1 MLLSSSDEVIQ
12 EKLPKF
18 CEMVNHTEHTYLFTQ
33 SLLAEIQE
41 KSTKFYLVRR
51 ISQEVELF
59 ARTRGHSVDAVWYG
73 SISGATRYKEV
84 LDVMTKVLQDV
95 NPSSVDII
103 RIFKFYRDTEPPPID
118 LLRSPALTEIFLK
131 LLFIPSQV
139 NLLCTDGRMKCIW
152 LYGYSSCVHEEYD
165 NFGNRISIDRNS
177 EEIEKAAR
185 NIETVSNLLQETEG
199 PLNLISVLS
208 MIFQCIKVP
217 CVAIGVLRWVE
228 ATTTP
233 KYLEK
238 QVEGTPVSLALVD
251 EVATSHVALHNDV
264 MRLLCRLLENPFPSM
279 DTLLVLNLK
288 KSVLDRMVHLISR
301 GFVMPVLLFRNRL
314 QRIHQV
320 LWIIL
325 IMENVQLENVNYQR
339 HQ

>member
-1 MLLSSSDEVIQ
+1 
-12 EKLPKF
+12 
-18 CEMVNHTEHTYLFTQ
+18 
-33 SLLAEIQE
+33 
-41 KSTKFYLVRR
+41 
-51 ISQEVELF
+51 
-59 ARTRGHSVDAVWYG
+59 
-73 SISGATRYKEV
+73 
-84 LDVMTKVLQDV
+84 
-95 NPSSVDII
+95 
-103 RIFKFYRDTEPPPID
+103 
-118 LLRSPALTEIFLK
+118 
-131 LLFIPSQV
+131 
-139 NLLCTDGRMKCIW
+139 MKCIW

-251 EVATSHVALHNDV
+251 EGISLFLAYYIIVIFYSCHVS
-264 MRLLCRLLENPFPSM
+264 CGS
-279 DTLLVLNLK
+279 T
-288 KSVLDRMVHLISR
+288 
-301 GFVMPVLLFRNRL
+301 
-314 QRIHQV
+314 
-320 LWIIL
+320 
-325 IMENVQLENVNYQR
+325 
-339 HQ
+339 

>member
-1 MLLSSSDEVIQ
+1 M
-12 EKLPKF
+12 
-18 CEMVNHTEHTYLFTQ
+18 
-33 SLLAEIQE
+33 
-41 KSTKFYLVRR
+41 
-51 ISQEVELF
+51 
-59 ARTRGHSVDAVWYG
+59 
-73 SISGATRYKEV
+73 
-84 LDVMTKVLQDV
+84 
-95 NPSSVDII
+95 
-103 RIFKFYRDTEPPPID
+103 
-118 LLRSPALTEIFLK
+118 
-131 LLFIPSQV
+131 
-139 NLLCTDGRMKCIW
+139 
-152 LYGYSSCVHEEYD
+152 HEEWD
-165 NFGNRISIDRNS
+165 KFGNRISIDRNT

-208 MIFQCIKVP
+208 IIFQCIKVP

-251 EVATSHVALHNDV
+251 EGEFSYSSIYLYLSVATSHVALHNDV

-301 GFVMPVLLFRNRL
+301 GFVMPVLTYISNIFQNDKIDASLGPL
-314 QRIHQV
+314 
-320 LWIIL
+320 
-325 IMENVQLENVNYQR
+325 VNS
-339 HQ
+339 